1 MPGNNNATRK
11 KAAAISRVLSR
22 KAHTAE
28 EKRTLLRLAR
38 AIEIHGVNANHNA
51 ILAAENALGKQQE
64 ANYAAEKAAATRK
77 NNGSKKYANNN
88 GSKKPANSG
97 SKHASGHA
105 ANNGKKPVKKWAT
118 VNTSRVMARR

>member
-1 MPGNNNATRK
+1 MPPNNNNATRR

-64 ANYAAEKAAATRK
+64 ANYAAEKAAAAAAPAK
-77 NNGSKKYANNN
+77 PKSNHGNNGSKKAAAA
-88 GSKKPANSG
+88 P
-97 SKHASGHA
+97 
-105 ANNGKKPVKKWAT
+105 ANNGKKPVKKWAQ
-118 VNTSRVMARR
+118 VNTSRVMPRR